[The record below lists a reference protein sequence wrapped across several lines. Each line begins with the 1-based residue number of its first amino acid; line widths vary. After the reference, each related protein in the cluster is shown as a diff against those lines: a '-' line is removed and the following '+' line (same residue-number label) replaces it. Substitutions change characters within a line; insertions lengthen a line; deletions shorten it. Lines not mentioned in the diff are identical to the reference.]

1 MIKIYLYTPNQHQDK
16 IQDLEKIMDKIS
28 DKAGYPVLEIGSAG
42 DIKDT
47 SKYLDNNRKV
57 VIFDDLVNAPA
68 KIQNKIANHFTDGR
82 NHKISPIYLTQSYY
96 DVPPKFRNNCSRMIL
111 YPPPTKNHLNLI
123 AKENLIEP
131 SLFNKLGPYEFLFLD
146 KENKNVK
153 KHFAEVVLS
162 INIMG
167 IFNNLDKYSNVD
179 ISEFIKSITNQTN
192 SSRWT
197 QVGCE

>member
-1 MIKIYLYTPNQHQDK
+1 
-16 IQDLEKIMDKIS
+16 MDKIS
-28 DKAGYPVLEIGSAG
+28 DKVDYPVLEIGSAV

-47 SKYLDNNRKV
+47 SKYPDNNRKV

-96 DVPPKFRNNCSRMIL
+96 DVRPKFRNNCSRMIL

-197 QVGCE
+197 QVGCK